1 MSKFAGA
8 STQAASVIKC
18 LQGKGNILQSVGTAR
33 NYEASLKIAAKWAKE
48 NGIQG
53 GLRGMGVKAAMRF
66 LKERSEVVGQKT
78 LDQNRQALQCMMQHV
93 THKLNEGER
102 LEIVKG
108 ISQELT
114 SRVYT
119 PEQVKAIADHQLP
132 KHALATEIA
141 YAAGLRA
148 SELLTLR
155 PIEERVPDIRLRD
168 GRDRTLETKFHGRS
182 ENFTAFTVH
191 GKGGLIREV
200 RLPPELS
207 QRLET
212 FRLEKPEIIRDR
224 GINREVH
231 YAIGGGHAWSIAF
244 SRTSEKLFGWSHG
257 AHGLRHS
264 YAQERMQELRRLGTP
279 ESVAKETVSQ
289 EVGHFR
295 PDITDTYLR

>member
-108 ISQELT
+108 ISQ
-114 SRVYT
+114 
-119 PEQVKAIADHQLP
+119 
-132 KHALATEIA
+132 
-141 YAAGLRA
+141 
-148 SELLTLR
+148 
-155 PIEERVPDIRLRD
+155 
-168 GRDRTLETKFHGRS
+168 
-182 ENFTAFTVH
+182 
-191 GKGGLIREV
+191 REF
-200 RLPPELS
+200 L
-207 QRLET
+207 
-212 FRLEKPEIIRDR
+212 
-224 GINREVH
+224 
-231 YAIGGGHAWSIAF
+231 
-244 SRTSEKLFGWSHG
+244 
-257 AHGLRHS
+257 
-264 YAQERMQELRRLGTP
+264 
-279 ESVAKETVSQ
+279 
-289 EVGHFR
+289 
-295 PDITDTYLR
+295 